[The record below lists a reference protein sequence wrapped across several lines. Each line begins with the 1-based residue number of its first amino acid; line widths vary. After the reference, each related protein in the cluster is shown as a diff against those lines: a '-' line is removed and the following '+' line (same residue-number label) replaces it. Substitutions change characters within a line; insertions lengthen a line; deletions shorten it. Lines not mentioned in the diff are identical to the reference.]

1 MLDYEKLRNIWLDVN
16 YGYNQYDEKNDVM
29 KKKFD
34 VMENEVKKLFEDMKI
49 ENDRKYLWD
58 SVKDLDIKFVDMIC
72 IYCNIEKI
80 VEVMKYKNIKLK
92 IDENKKKVKDV
103 FEWLYKN
110 VYGKELIEKVK
121 ELSENFKIIDLLK
134 KKVLNWWD
142 YEIGIF
148 RVLINIFIFLKE
160 DFIDEEKKKYIV
172 FIKIFVLD
180 SEKIL
185 FFVGKFE

>member
-16 YGYNQYDEKNDVM
+16 YGYDKYDENNLDM

-34 VMENEVKKLFEDMKI
+34 VIEKEVMNLFKEMKI
-49 ENDRKYLWD
+49 ESGRKYLWLG
-58 SVKDLDIKFVDMIC
+58 VEIFEINFFYMIC

-80 VEVMKYKNIKLK
+80 VEVMRNFKIILN

-110 VYGKELIEKVK
+110 VYGKELDKKVK
-121 ELSENFKIIDLLK
+121 ELSENFIKIIGK
-134 KKVLNWWD
+134 NINLNWWD

-148 RVLINIFIFLKE
+148 KLLINMFILLN
-160 DFIDEEKKKYIV
+160 D
-172 FIKIFVLD
+172 
-180 SEKIL
+180 
-185 FFVGKFE
+185 